1 MVAVTAV
8 AAFEAVGSILV
19 IARFIRPP
27 ATARML
33 TDRLSRQLALSVL
46 FAVRSGVL
54 GYVFAAFVPLWIG
67 AANSLTAAGMIA
79 VVAGTLQLLAMLF
92 APRYGA
98 VARALAHRW
107 DRAGRSSRPVEE

>member
-19 IARFIRPP
+19 IAMFICPP

-46 FAVRSGVL
+46 FAVLSGVL

-67 AANSLTAAGMIA
+67 AANSLTEAGLIA
-79 VVAGTLQLLAMLF
+79 GAAGTLQLLAMLF
-92 APRYGA
+92 APRSGA
-98 VARALAHRW
+98 VASAPPPPGARG
-107 DRAGRSSRPVEE
+107 GRS